1 MPGPREAGVFARV
14 AAAFVAPAA
23 GAASEGSAGSLA
35 VPVAPT
41 PPRLAVLCRPSDALA
56 LGGAVALGLRRG
68 GGPAVLCLW
77 RGGAERDAPVAS
89 APALPGALRLAE
101 RLGERGHVARATGR
115 LVLVALDEAGE
126 GGVAAVAAEAVRVG
140 AACPAVPVVCV
151 FAGPRDGSFDRLL
164 LAQDRVL
171 VAVAP
176 DDPPTLTDIALDG
189 LAALGARGEP
199 VAVPAAAGPARALA
213 SAGVALLP
221 PLRSAVE
228 CVG

>member
-23 GAASEGSAGSLA
+23 GVVPEAAAGG
-35 VPVAPT
+35 PGGGVAPT
-41 PPRLAVLCRPSDALA
+41 PPRVAVLCRPGDAPA

-68 GGPAVLCLW
+68 GAPAVLCLW
-77 RGGAERDAPVAS
+77 RGEAGVDGPVGS

-101 RLGERGHVARATGR
+101 RLVSRGHAARATGR
-115 LVLVALDEAGE
+115 LVLVALDGAGE
-126 GGVAAVAAEAVRVG
+126 GVAPEAVRVA
-140 AACPAVPVVCV
+140 AACAEVPVVCA
-151 FAGPRDGSFDRLL
+151 FAGPRDGGLDRAL

-171 VAVAP
+171 VAVAS
-176 DDPPTLTDIALDG
+176 DDPPSLLELALDG
-189 LAALGARGEP
+189 LAALGARGERL
-199 VAVPAAAGPARALA
+199 AVPAAAGPARALA

-228 CVG
+228 AALEGSA